1 MRRSDS
7 IAELS
12 AALSKFQAEVQTVGK
27 DAKGNFGTYATLAAA
42 VEAAAPVAAKH
53 GISVSQ
59 WPEWDGDE
67 DLLTTRLGHS
77 SGEWEEASMRLHLV
91 KDDPQGQGS
100 ATTYARRYAYLAAL
114 GLAPSDDDDGQR
126 ATDRVQAQPREVKQT
141 SGAATEKQ
149 IGFMLS
155 KLKSAGYTTAAAQLD
170 YVIWAVK
177 HEVPDVSSITKAEAS
192 RVIDSLVEPQ
202 KADFI
207 DDEAPF

>member
-59 WPEWDGDE
+59 WPEWDGAE